1 MGFGVWS
8 FGIRVW
14 GAWSV
19 VRGWGSGLVWPVHFS
34 STFSKA
40 DNLFRGSLEQNLA
53 ASSAEGAKDSL
64 VNAGNVRV
72 DEVLEVLQLLL
83 THQKWT
89 PFNSTF

>member
-1 MGFGVWS
+1 M
-8 FGIRVW
+8 
-14 GAWSV
+14 A
-19 VRGWGSGLVWPVHFS
+19 VWPDHFS
-34 STFSKA
+34 SIFSEV
-40 DNLFRGSLEQNLA
+40 DDFWGVQLEQNLA
-53 ASSAEGAKDSL
+53 ASSAKGAKDSL